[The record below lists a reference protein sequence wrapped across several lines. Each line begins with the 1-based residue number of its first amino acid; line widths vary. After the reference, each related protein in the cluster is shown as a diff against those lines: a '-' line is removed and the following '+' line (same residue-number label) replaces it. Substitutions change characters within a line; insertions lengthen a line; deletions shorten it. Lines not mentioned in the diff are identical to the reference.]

1 MSDINQAPLE
11 NTLNYNLDSFGLLT
25 LEKVVKWTKFV
36 GIMNIITGA
45 MYCLL
50 MILFFSIPSAIMG
63 VITIIMGTKLT
74 NAATQMQFAAEN
86 KDAVSF
92 TTAMDQLRAYFLIN
106 GILLIVFIAFILL
119 GLIFISFFAGSLMDF
134 FNESGFDYTVRTTTA
149 KIGLNKI
156 AIL

>member
-25 LEKVVKWTKFV
+25 LEKLFKWTKFV
-36 GIMNIITGA
+36 GIMNIITGV
-45 MYCLL
+45 MYCL
-50 MILFFSIPSAIMG
+50 MILLFSIPSAIMG

-74 NAATQMQFAAEN
+74 NAATHMRFAAEN

-119 GLIFISFFAGSLMDF
+119 GLIFISFFAGSLLDF
-134 FNESGFDYTVRTTTA
+134 FNESGFDYSVTTA
-149 KIGLNKI
+149 TI
-156 AIL
+156 